1 MQELTI
7 ILFVASLAMGALAMS
22 IRKPQTGTYVLSTVL
37 SVLAIAAVLT
47 DEAVMTSEGFD
58 ATLMIVAPFIMFVWS
73 LVSWLFGRSK

>member
-58 ATLMIVAPFIMFVWS
+58 ATLMIVTPFIMFVWS